1 MIEEI
6 KKVENGFSITT
17 DKGEFFLDFSKMNE
31 IIGFKD
37 DVVLGHGDGNLVSLN
52 IVTDDYELWT
62 PYKDKPYKLFEIELC
77 TSLCYFQCETEDEEE
92 VYEPVFEYLKKCPT
106 CNYIQE
112 LTALLINEYIKTQD
126 EEEAGYGLSELFPP
140 DYISP
145 EDSSNLHHKYNPE
158 FEYVLQLA
166 RMIVELEDK

>member
-1 MIEEI
+1 MSNRGFYSIFSMFIIAIVSAMFISSAKIE
-6 KKVENGFSITT
+6 KENTQ
-17 DKGEFFLDFSKMNE
+17 E
-31 IIGFKD
+31 
-37 DVVLGHGDGNLVSLN
+37 LV
-52 IVTDDYELWT
+52 
-62 PYKDKPYKLFEIELC
+62 
-77 TSLCYFQCETEDEEE
+77 TSTEMKSVASGTEDEEE

-126 EEEAGYGLSELFPP
+126 EEAGYGLSELFPP

-166 RMIVELEDK
+166 RMIVESEDK

>member
-1 MIEEI
+1 MIKEI
-6 KKVENGFSITT
+6 NKGENGFRITT
-17 DKGEFFLDFSKMNE
+17 DKGEIFLDYCKMYK
-31 IIGFKD
+31 IVAYKD
-37 DVVLGHGDGNLVSLN
+37 DVVFGHGDGNLVSLN

-92 VYEPVFEYLKKCPT
+92 VYEPVFEYLKKYQT

-112 LTALLINEYIKTQD
+112 LTALLIKEYIKTR

-140 DYISP
+140 DYISL
-145 EDSSNLHHKYNPE
+145 EDSSNLRHKYNPE

-166 RMIVELEDK
+166 RMIVESED

>member
-1 MIEEI
+1 MVEEI
-6 KKVENGFSITT
+6 KKVENGYRITT

-37 DVVLGHGDGNLVSLN
+37 DVVFGHGDGNLVSLN

-112 LTALLINEYIKTQD
+112 LTALLINEYIKLRMKKKLD
-126 EEEAGYGLSELFPP
+126 MVSLSYFRQITFHLK
-140 DYISP
+140 I
-145 EDSSNLHHKYNPE
+145 
-158 FEYVLQLA
+158 LQICTINIIPSLN
-166 RMIVELEDK
+166 MCCSLQE